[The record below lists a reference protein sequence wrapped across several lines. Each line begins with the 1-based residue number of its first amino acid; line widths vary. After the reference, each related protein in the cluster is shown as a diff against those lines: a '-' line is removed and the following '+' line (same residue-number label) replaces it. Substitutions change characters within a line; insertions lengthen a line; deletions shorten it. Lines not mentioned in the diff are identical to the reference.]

1 MSLDVRTIA
10 LLGSLMTAALVLIL
24 VVAQGRSPRLL
35 RDSMNLW
42 LGGLV
47 ALLLAQVLF
56 GLRGVAP
63 DMLSIVVAN
72 TLMAAAFVGLALAV
86 RRFLAITSRTWPLWL
101 PVALIAV
108 LMYVF
113 SALLPSYL
121 VRLCVVTGGMVWVLA
136 LFLRPLVGSLRRAG
150 PVGQQVV
157 LLSVVIAIVTLL
169 VRMLAFVFGTAT
181 PVGLLDGT
189 LANTATLT
197 YLSIAPLLATVG
209 FLLMCNE
216 RLMDEMVRLSTLDAL
231 TGAYSRRALT
241 DLSERALAEARRY
254 RRPLS
259 VLMID
264 ADHFKQVND
273 TYGHNAGDA
282 VLLEIMTRLKAT
294 LRAEDFVGRI
304 GGEEFLVVLPAT
316 PEEEAMRV
324 ALRIRE
330 RIAEQTLL
338 YGREEIPFT
347 VSIGVAE
354 RDPGEANI
362 DLLVKRADDAMYAA
376 KREGRNRVL
385 AASAVAAA
393 AG

>member
-1 MSLDVRTIA
+1 MILDVRTIA
-10 LLGSLMTAALVLIL
+10 LLGSLMTAALALIL
-24 VVAQGRSPRLL
+24 VCAQSRYPRVL
-35 RDSMNLW
+35 RDSMSLW
-42 LGGLV
+42 LRGLL

-56 GLRGVAP
+56 GLRGVVP
-63 DMLSIVVAN
+63 DGLSIVVAN
-72 TLMAAAFVGLALAV
+72 TLMAGAFVGLALAI
-86 RRFLAITSRTWPLWL
+86 RRYLEITARSWLLWL
-101 PVALIAV
+101 PVALIA
-108 LMYVF
+108 LLTYVF

-121 VRLCVVTGGMVWVLA
+121 ARVFAVTVGMAWVLA

-157 LLSVVIAIVTLL
+157 LVSITLTMVMLL
-169 VRMLAFVFGTAT
+169 VRMALFVFGSVT
-181 PVGLLDGT
+181 PTGLLDGSI
-189 LANTATLT
+189 ANTAVLT

-216 RLMDEMVRLSTLDAL
+216 RLMEETLRLSTLDAL

-282 VLLEIMTRLKAT
+282 VLVEIMARLNAT

-330 RIAEQTLL
+330 RIAGQTLV

-362 DLLVKRADDAMYAA
+362 DLLIKRADDAMYAA
-376 KREGRNRVL
+376 KRAGRNRVS
-385 AASAVAAA
+385 AASSVAAA